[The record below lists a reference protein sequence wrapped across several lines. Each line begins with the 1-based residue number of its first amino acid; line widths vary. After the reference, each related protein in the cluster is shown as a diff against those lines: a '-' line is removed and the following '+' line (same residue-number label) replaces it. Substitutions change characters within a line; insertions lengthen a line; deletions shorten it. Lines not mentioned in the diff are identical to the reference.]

1 MTDVII
7 VGGGPVGLLLACELK
22 LGGAEPLVLEAATG
36 EERVTRSLGLR
47 SLNARTLHSLELRGL
62 VEPLTEAQ
70 WRLFDE
76 LATGPGP
83 DRSDLVGMMTEL
95 LRKGMMRGHFA
106 GLPLLEEHG
115 GAEYAM
121 LKQHRIEA
129 VLAARAAALGVPV
142 RQGRAVVDVTQDAVR
157 AVATLADGE
166 RVEAAYLV
174 GCDGGRSLVRKRSGF
189 AFSGTP
195 ATMTGRTAVATLTG
209 PGSVTSSLRCPAGLV
224 NLSLVPGEIATIE
237 FGGGP
242 GGGFSDGSGEGS
254 ADGSGDEPGGRSF
267 DRDAPV
273 TAEELAGSL
282 RRVTGEDVGVARLE
296 AGIRY
301 SDNTRHADTY
311 RRGRVLL
318 AGDAAHVHSPIGGQG
333 LNLGLQDA
341 VNLGWKLALV
351 ARGAAPES
359 LLDTYTDER
368 HPVAAR
374 VLRNTRAQVAAMR
387 PGAQVDA
394 LREVLSE
401 VMALPDAKRHFT
413 GMVEGTDVDYAPASP
428 DPRVGRFTPPL
439 TATPPA
445 SGPRA
450 PGLHTSGP
458 RVAGAVGGG
467 GWGSETPAADGTGRP
482 VAESLRDGRGL
493 LLDLSGGADTAELA
507 VALAGHRDRVR
518 LAVAATPR
526 AGGPEA
532 GGPPSGAR
540 PAGGGALLIRPDGYV
555 AWAGRPGSGLGDALA
570 AWFGPAS

>member
-7 VGGGPVGLLLACELK
+7 VGGGPVGLLLACELR
-22 LGGAEPLVLEAATG
+22 LGGARPLVLEAATG
-36 EERVTRSLGLR
+36 AERVTRSLGLR

-62 VEPLTEAQ
+62 VQPLAEAQ
-70 WRLFDE
+70 WRMLDE
-76 LATGPGP
+76 LAAGPGP

-106 GLPLLEEHG
+106 GLPLLAQDG
-115 GAEYAM
+115 TAEYVM
-121 LKQHRIEA
+121 LKQHWIEA
-129 VLAARAAALGVPV
+129 VLAARAAELGVPV
-142 RQGRAVVDVTQDAVR
+142 SHGRAVVDVTAHADRV
-157 AVATLADGE
+157 VATLADGE

-209 PGSVTSSLRCPAGLV
+209 PGVVGSSLRSPGGLV

-237 FGGGP
+237 FDGGP
-242 GGGFSDGSGEGS
+242 GDASSG
-254 ADGSGDEPGGRSF
+254 
-267 DRDAPV
+267 RDAPV

-301 SDNTRHADTY
+301 SDNTRHADSY
-311 RRGRVLL
+311 RKGRVLL

-359 LLDTYTDER
+359 LLDTYTGER

-394 LREVLSE
+394 LREVLAE
-401 VMALPDAKRHFT
+401 VMALPDAERHFT
-413 GMVEGTDVDYAPASP
+413 RMVEGTDVDYAPAAP
-428 DPRVGRFTPPL
+428 DPRVGRFTPSL
-439 TATPPA
+439 TATPPPDA
-445 SGPRA
+445 RA
-450 PGLHTSGP
+450 AT
-458 RVAGAVGGG
+458 AEQA
-467 GWGSETPAADGTGRP
+467 EQAARP
-482 VAESLRDGRGL
+482 VAELLRDGRGL
-493 LLDLSGGADTAELA
+493 LLDLSGGADVPAD
-507 VALAGHRDRVR
+507 ALAGHRDRVR
-518 LAVAATPR
+518 PAVADTPQ
-526 AGGPEA
+526 
-532 GGPPSGAR
+532 
-540 PAGGGALLIRPDGYV
+540 AGGGALLVRPDGYV
-555 AWAGRPGSGLGDALA
+555 AWAGGSGLAEALT
-570 AWFGPAS
+570 AWFGPAA

>member
-7 VGGGPVGLLLACELK
+7 VGGGPVGLLLACELRI
-22 LGGAEPLVLEAATG
+22 GGARPLVLEAATG

-70 WRLFDE
+70 WRMLDE

-83 DRSDLVGMMTEL
+83 DRSDMVGMMTEL
-95 LRKGMMRGHFA
+95 LKKGMMRGHFA
-106 GLPLLEEHG
+106 GLPLLAQDG
-115 GAEYAM
+115 TAEYAM

-129 VLAARAAALGVPV
+129 VLAARAAELGVPV
-142 RQGRAVVDVTQDAVR
+142 SHGRAVVDVTPHADRV
-157 AVATLADGE
+157 VATLADGE

-209 PGSVTSSLRCPAGLV
+209 PVSSSLRSPGGLV

-237 FGGGP
+237 FDGGP
-242 GGGFSDGSGEGS
+242 GDTPSG
-254 ADGSGDEPGGRSF
+254 
-267 DRDAPV
+267 RDAPM

-282 RRVTGEDVGVARLE
+282 RRVTGEDVGVAHLE

-301 SDNTRHADTY
+301 SDNTRHADSY
-311 RRGRVLL
+311 RKGRVLL

-359 LLDTYTDER
+359 LLDTYTAER

-394 LREVLSE
+394 LREVLAE
-401 VMALPDAKRHFT
+401 VMALPDAERHFT
-413 GMVEGTDVDYAPASP
+413 RMVEGTDVDYAPAAP
-428 DPRVGRFTPPL
+428 DPRVGRFTPSL
-439 TATPPA
+439 TATPPD
-445 SGPRA
+445 SRA
-450 PGLHTSGP
+450 AT
-458 RVAGAVGGG
+458 
-467 GWGSETPAADGTGRP
+467 ADRAGRP
-482 VAESLRDGRGL
+482 VAELLRDGRGL
-493 LLDLSGGADTAELA
+493 LLDLSGGADPSVPAD
-507 VALAGHRDRVR
+507 VPAGHRDRVR
-518 LAVAATPR
+518 PAVADVPQ
-526 AGGPEA
+526 
-532 GGPPSGAR
+532 
-540 PAGGGALLIRPDGYV
+540 AGGGALLLRPDGYV
-555 AWAGRPGSGLGDALA
+555 AWAGGAGNGLEEALT